1 MRNNQA
7 FAPDQLPLPGYGV
20 GTGNLLFCDKDLFT
34 SGNVTFHVTS
44 RGENVSDALISFY
57 CGDATCVIGG
67 TNSFGILTTPLPRCA
82 GGIVRAQ
89 FPQQFSF
96 PGSENI
102 NTFTDREQT
111 MDLIIEPHRSFN
123 VSVQRLLLKKAEK
136 YGPWTLY
143 PMLTRLE
150 QKEMSLITLKR
161 IGKEIEEPFSA
172 VTVVWG
178 DPTEESMSSQEDFR
192 LVPGTYEISITNI
205 LESPLTIPE
214 DVRDIETGFFQGLI
228 LEAVDLFSEEEI
240 TEITFPEMYLN
251 QSVIGG
257 TTFNWTVTGEQLDS
271 GDKIAFTT
279 LDVDLLNTPEELR
292 IVEDLSEINSIQN
305 YSQMQRSL
313 FEPRIT

>member
-1 MRNNQA
+1 
-7 FAPDQLPLPGYGV
+7 
-20 GTGNLLFCDKDLFT
+20 
-34 SGNVTFHVTS
+34 
-44 RGENVSDALISFY
+44 
-57 CGDATCVIGG
+57 
-67 TNSFGILTTPLPRCA
+67 
-82 GGIVRAQ
+82 
-89 FPQQFSF
+89 
-96 PGSENI
+96 
-102 NTFTDREQT
+102 
-111 MDLIIEPHRSFN
+111 
-123 VSVQRLLLKKAEK
+123 
-136 YGPWTLY
+136 
-143 PMLTRLE
+143 MLTRLE